1 MPRQKSTDE
10 TARQQAGK
18 ARDRMAELLKL
29 GPLSRIPAS
38 LADRQAKIYKPE
50 DDWQRGR
57 KAHAEVGRGLS
68 RERRD
73 RFGYYPLSWA
83 IAHQLLEYSQGVQVY
98 IMQQVQ
104 QLLTDKA
111 QGLPVRVYADMP
123 KPGEKAAENPGA
135 EAGEASDD
143 AEAETPAP
151 LKKATPE
158 APVASSNVVHLKKH
172 SGKAKPGRPIKRVP
186 VPGRKP
192 GRPKKAQ
199 EYVEE
204 QEERL
209 GPLPAAEPPE
219 PPELTVEP
227 VEEDELGIPDFV
239 RRGAKSKLAGKNL
252 RFDPGL
258 DVSSA

>member
-1 MPRQKSTDE
+1 MPRQKSANEPTE
-10 TARQQAGK
+10 KRAGK
-18 ARDRMAELLKL
+18 ARDKLTELLKL

-50 DDWQRGR
+50 DDWQRGK
-57 KAHAEVGRGLS
+57 KAHAEVGRGLA

-73 RFGYYPLSWA
+73 RFGYYPLSWT
-83 IAHQLLEYSQGVQVY
+83 IAHQLLDYSQGVQVY

-123 KPGEKAAENPGA
+123 KPGEKVAPESPTD
-135 EAGEASDD
+135 EAGEA
-143 AEAETPAP
+143 AEEKGSETAP
-151 LKKATPE
+151 PKEAAPE
-158 APVASSNVVHLKKH
+158 APVASSNVVQLKKH
-172 SGKAKPGRPIKRVP
+172 SGKAKPGRPAKRVP

-209 GPLPAAEPPE
+209 GPLPAAEPA
-219 PPELTVEP
+219 ELTVVP
-227 VEEDELGIPDFV
+227 VEDDDELGIPDFV
-239 RRGAKSKLAGKNL
+239 RRNKPSKLAGKNL
-252 RFDPGL
+252 RFDPAL

>member
-123 KPGEKAAENPGA
+123 KPGEKAAENPEA

-172 SGKAKPGRPIKRVP
+172 SGKAKPATRQSVKRVP

-209 GPLPAAEPPE
+209 GPLPATEPA
-219 PPELTVEP
+219 ELTVVP
-227 VEEDELGIPDFV
+227 VEDDDELGIPDFV
-239 RRGAKSKLAGKNL
+239 RRNKPSKLAGKNL
-252 RFDPGL
+252 RFDPAL